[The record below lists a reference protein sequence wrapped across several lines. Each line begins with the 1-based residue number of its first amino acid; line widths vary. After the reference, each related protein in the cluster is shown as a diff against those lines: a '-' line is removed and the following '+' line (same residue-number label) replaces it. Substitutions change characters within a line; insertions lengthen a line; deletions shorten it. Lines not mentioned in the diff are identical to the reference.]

1 MRYTEKDLV
10 QMVEEFR
17 RLPAETSW
25 LEFKSNMADPV
36 KIARYLS
43 AVSNMASYCGRS
55 FGYLIWGIDNDT
67 HEITGTEFDKD
78 VVTGEGGQPLELWLR
93 LVIKP
98 QIAYDFHS
106 VMIDRHK
113 VVLLEVEAAY
123 REPVT
128 FHGFGWA
135 RIGNSLTE
143 LNKDPKI
150 AAAIYRTVGRD
161 WSAEVVPSATVDDL
175 DRTALDAARAMYT
188 DKHKDDIF
196 APEITAWD
204 DVKFLN
210 KARLAIDGKL
220 TRACLV
226 LLAKPEKAH
235 LLAPSVV
242 RITWH
247 LKDAQGNSL
256 DYRHFDCPL
265 LTAVDQILARI
276 RSITL
281 REIPDGTLFPQEINQ
296 YDRWVLRE
304 ALHNCIAHQDYSRQT
319 SVVVTEYPD
328 RVQFSNSGAF
338 LPGTVEKALYD
349 SGRPRLY
356 PNKQLADAMVEL
368 KMIDTLGS
376 GIRRMF
382 VKQRDRFMPMP
393 DYDITDDAV
402 TVGVPGRILD
412 ARYCSLLMKKADLTL
427 EEIVL
432 LDRVQK
438 GQSLDSESV
447 KFLRKRGLVE
457 GRKNNLMI
465 SAAIAAATDK
475 KAAYIK
481 TRSANDKNLRRMILD
496 YLEQWKR
503 ATRKDIEE
511 LLMDK
516 LPDILSI
523 AQKKTKI
530 STLLT
535 WLRKHGMI
543 TNESTDRASMWVLCL
558 SVRETKTT
566 K

>member
-1 MRYTEKDLV
+1 M
-10 QMVEEFR
+10 
-17 RLPAETSW
+17 
-25 LEFKSNMADPV
+25 
-36 KIARYLS
+36 
-43 AVSNMASYCGRS
+43 
-55 FGYLIWGIDNDT
+55 IWGIDNDT

-98 QIAYDFHS
+98 QVAYDFHS
-106 VMIDRHK
+106 VVIDGHK

-143 LNKDPKI
+143 LNKAPKI
-150 AAAIYRTVGRD
+150 AAAIYRAVGRD

-196 APEITAWD
+196 APEITAWG

-226 LLAKPEKAH
+226 LLAKP
-235 LLAPSVV
+235 
-242 RITWH
+242 
-247 LKDAQGNSL
+247 
-256 DYRHFDCPL
+256 
-265 LTAVDQILARI
+265 
-276 RSITL
+276 
-281 REIPDGTLFPQEINQ
+281 
-296 YDRWVLRE
+296 
-304 ALHNCIAHQDYSRQT
+304 
-319 SVVVTEYPD
+319 
-328 RVQFSNSGAF
+328 
-338 LPGTVEKALYD
+338 EKALYD

-393 DYDITDDAV
+393 DYDIADDAV

-438 GQSLDSESV
+438 GQSLDSEPV

-465 SAAIAAATDK
+465 SAAVAAATDK

-523 AQKKTKI
+523 EQKKTKI

-558 SVRETKTT
+558 SVREIVSSPRLKLTLRY
-566 K
+566 

>member
-1 MRYTEKDLV
+1 
-10 QMVEEFR
+10 
-17 RLPAETSW
+17 
-25 LEFKSNMADPV
+25 
-36 KIARYLS
+36 
-43 AVSNMASYCGRS
+43 
-55 FGYLIWGIDNDT
+55 
-67 HEITGTEFDKD
+67 
-78 VVTGEGGQPLELWLR
+78 
-93 LVIKP
+93 
-98 QIAYDFHS
+98 
-106 VMIDRHK
+106 
-113 VVLLEVEAAY
+113 
-123 REPVT
+123 
-128 FHGFGWA
+128 
-135 RIGNSLTE
+135 
-143 LNKDPKI
+143 
-150 AAAIYRTVGRD
+150 
-161 WSAEVVPSATVDDL
+161 
-175 DRTALDAARAMYT
+175 
-188 DKHKDDIF
+188 
-196 APEITAWD
+196 
-204 DVKFLN
+204 
-210 KARLAIDGKL
+210 
-220 TRACLV
+220 
-226 LLAKPEKAH
+226 
-235 LLAPSVV
+235 
-242 RITWH
+242 
-247 LKDAQGNSL
+247 
-256 DYRHFDCPL
+256 
-265 LTAVDQILARI
+265 
-276 RSITL
+276 
-281 REIPDGTLFPQEINQ
+281 
-296 YDRWVLRE
+296 
-304 ALHNCIAHQDYSRQT
+304 
-319 SVVVTEYPD
+319 
-328 RVQFSNSGAF
+328 
-338 LPGTVEKALYD
+338 
-349 SGRPRLY
+349 
-356 PNKQLADAMVEL
+356 
-368 KMIDTLGS
+368 
-376 GIRRMF
+376 
-382 VKQRDRFMPMP
+382 MP

-402 TVGVPGRILD
+402 TVGIPGRILD